1 MRTIEGKKIQLM
13 ALLETVQLDKEL
25 RGLIKNKTFL
35 HSGTEEQIICHCI
48 ASLACR
54 EEAGSV
60 FHPVSEHILR
70 TKIKTPFGHTS
81 IIAVYAPTKPT
92 TANEVTILDESY
104 QQLHATLAV
113 IPTRDMVNIMGYFHA
128 RVGSDN
134 GMWKKV
140 IGSHSPDQ

>member
-1 MRTIEGKKIQLM
+1 MGQRS
-13 ALLETVQLDKEL
+13 
-25 RGLIKNKTFL
+25 KTFAIVL
-35 HSGTEEQIICHCI
+35 LR
-48 ASLACR
+48 SLACR

-92 TANEVTILDESY
+92 TANEVTVLDESY

-134 GMWKKV
+134 GMWKKLLV
-140 IGSHSPDQ
+140 VTVQISEMRMMKEQDVEKVCVCVGGGGGGGFSSLF

>member
-1 MRTIEGKKIQLM
+1 M
-13 ALLETVQLDKEL
+13 
-25 RGLIKNKTFL
+25 
-35 HSGTEEQIICHCI
+35 
-48 ASLACR
+48 
-54 EEAGSV
+54 

-70 TKIKTPFGHTS
+70 TKIKTHFGHTS

-92 TANEVTILDESY
+92 TTNEVMVSDEFY

-113 IPTRDMVNIMGYFHA
+113 IPTRDMVNILGYFYT

-140 IGSHSPDQ
+140 ISI